1 MKISLTCI
9 TGNCEADVRRFLDSF
24 QPHFDEII
32 IVRAIGNQPPDKT
45 LDIAKSRGCIVGEYL
60 NGEAGKDWPH
70 VDNFAAARNLAASLA
85 TGDWVAW
92 ADLDDV
98 CEGFHLAQGI
108 LEKLPETMWILKAPY
123 VVPEQGTDANLRERF
138 WRNNGKMKWINA
150 IHENLCSEGER
161 PGPDGVTH
169 QLRVLHAPRHDRQ
182 PSNDRNLR
190 ILECIPEDDR
200 TIAHH
205 WYYFCE
211 LARQDETKAKA
222 IEAGKMFLS
231 HPESS
236 EAERYEAF
244 MVFAQM
250 AEDAAQTASFLTSAW
265 AESPGRAEALYELA
279 SLSMV
284 SGNLERAQAYIAQAL
299 ACKWPAK
306 AFWNHR
312 RPFYGW
318 LTRDLQRQILRVG
331 GQPKKADVLEFND
344 IHGTRKKVISLVH
357 ATRGRTG
364 QSTQARANWL
374 GLARH
379 PERVEHIFAIDADD
393 HDNSV
398 LQRFNC
404 VVVPSG
410 GGCVAAWNAAA
421 VKSTGDI
428 IIQLSDDWMPPRNWD
443 VEIESRLDTS
453 KAQVLAVSDGHRTDD
468 LLCMAIL
475 TRKRLIEQGHLFHP
489 DFLGV
494 FSDNWFTHCAKR
506 DGVLVEAKDLVFEHH
521 HPAFGKAELDETYA
535 KQNSEAA
542 YTYGKRV
549 FEKLMEGDAI

>member
-9 TGNCEADVRRFLDSF
+9 TGNCEADIVRFLDSF
-24 QPHFDEII
+24 QPHFDEVI

-45 LDIAKSRGCIVGEYL
+45 LDIAQQRGCVVGEYL
-60 NGEAGKDWPH
+60 NQPSAATWPH
-70 VDNFAAARNLAASLA
+70 VDNFAAARNYAASLA
-85 TGDWVAW
+85 TGEWLCW
-92 ADLDDV
+92 ADLDDLG
-98 CEGFHLAQGI
+98 EGFFQSAEILAT
-108 LEKLPETMWILKAPY
+108 LPETMWILKAPY

-138 WRNNGKMKWINA
+138 WRNNGKMRWVNA
-150 IHENLCSEGER
+150 IHENLASEGER
-161 PGPDGVTH
+161 PGPDGVT
-169 QLRVLHAPRHDRQ
+169 QAIRVLHAPRHDRQ

-190 ILECIPEDDR
+190 ILENIAESER

-222 IEAGKMFLS
+222 IEAGKKFLA

-244 MVFAQM
+244 MVFSQM
-250 AEDAAQTASFLTSAW
+250 AEDAPQTASFLTSAW

-279 SLSMV
+279 NLSLMAGS
-284 SGNLERAQAYIAQAL
+284 LDRAEAYIRQAL

-306 AFWNHR
+306 PFWNHR

-318 LTRDLQRQILRVG
+318 LARDLERQILRLN

-344 IHGTRKKVISLVH
+344 IHGSGRPVISLVH
-357 ATRGRTG
+357 ATRGRVE
-364 QSTQARANWL
+364 QSTKARAMWI
-374 GLARH
+374 GMARH
-379 PERVEHIFAIDADD
+379 PERVEHIFAVDSDD
-393 HDNSV
+393 EASQVLRRFNSV
-398 LQRFNC
+398 
-404 VVVPSG
+404 VVSG
-410 GGCVAAWNAAA
+410 AGGCVEAWNAAA
-421 VKSTGDI
+421 AKATGDI
-428 IIQLSDDWMPPRNWD
+428 IIQLSDDWIPPRNWD
-443 VEIESRLDTS
+443 VEIESRMDTS
-453 KAQVLAVSDGHRTDD
+453 KAQVLAVSDGHRKDD

-475 TRKRLIEQGHLFHP
+475 ARRRLIEQGHLFHP

-506 DGVLVEAKDLVFEHH
+506 DGVIVDATDLVFEHQ
-521 HPAFGKAELDETYA
+521 HPAFGGAEMDETYA

-542 YTYGKRV
+542 YAYGKRV
-549 FEKLMEGDAI
+549 FENLMKGDAI